1 MSSSTAEG
9 FNPSEADILLI
20 KVMSPV
26 FGFPRDLTFRMLAT
40 STIKDVKDKITGSL
54 DSKPPCDQQRLIY
67 RGKMMQDESRLETV
81 LGLNSGLVGS
91 DPREAFTF
99 HLMLRPPPN
108 PVPTPVPATTPAV
121 QNALPNAST
130 FHTRPTPTTPI
141 FGEQAPEES
150 AAHAG
155 LGELTRSGL
164 HRLEG
169 LQRQLRQRQEYI
181 NSRPGPDQ
189 ASSSSGVSVPG
200 ASSNNLAAGP
210 EADATMTPTRTLPAA
225 HTGNGG
231 SNSGS
236 ALGSSWGSPRLHNE
250 AVAPNQPRARRRHA
264 YERLRE
270 RLSRHEDA
278 TTAAFTNL
286 SPPPDQL
293 PVFHLPAN
301 NPHPITTASPV
312 YLLQDVS
319 GRPRALLLG
328 PPRSTNP
335 TLAEVINGLRGP
347 LGPPGVGIPNLRGP
361 GLPPLPDL
369 ANLGAIGGIAGNNLL
384 GAGLGLGD
392 HFGGAHAH
400 HRVGFHGAVL
410 ERPRRVGRLNLP
422 DLIRGVRARASHFWL
437 AIRLAV
443 FVVLFTGSGGWRR
456 MLYLG
461 AIAVAIFV
469 WQTGILEPLLRPVIE
484 AINPPPPPPPS
495 TQPPAPTPAQQVPNQ
510 PQPQAAA
517 ANPNNDNPPPG
528 HAMDANANQPDPTRT
543 AQMLIDRQQ
552 DRFRDIFR
560 SIERCI
566 MIFLASLIPGLHE
579 RHVNAVEQRQRDE
592 AQRQQLL
599 LQQQQQQQRAA
610 GGGSSGDMEANDGGE
625 GGARAGAGQVP
636 PPAPQPEPQVDEVDV
651 DPLVVL

>member
-54 DSKPPCDQQRLIY
+54 DSRPPCDQQRLIY

-91 DPREAFTF
+91 DPKEAFTF

-108 PVPTPVPATTPAV
+108 PAPTPVPTTTPAI
-121 QNALPNAST
+121 QSALPNAST
-130 FHTRPTPTTPI
+130 FHSRPRPTTPR
-141 FGEQAPEES
+141 FSEQAPEES
-150 AAHAG
+150 TAHAG
-155 LGELTRSGL
+155 LGELTRPGL
-164 HRLEG
+164 PRLG
-169 LQRQLRQRQEYI
+169 LQWQLRQRQEHI

-189 ASSSSGVSVPG
+189 ASSSGVSAPG
-200 ASSNNLAAGP
+200 ASSDDLSAGP
-210 EADATMTPTRTLPAA
+210 EADATMTPTSTLPAA
-225 HTGNGG
+225 DTGNGG
-231 SNSGS
+231 SSSGS
-236 ALGSSWGSPRLHNE
+236 ALGPSWGSPRSHNE
-250 AVAPNQPRARRRHA
+250 AAAPTQSRARRRHA

-278 TTAAFTNL
+278 TTAAFTNP
-286 SPPPDQL
+286 SPPSDPL

-335 TLAEVINGLRGP
+335 TLAINGLRGH
-347 LGPPGVGIPNLRGP
+347 LGPPGAGVPNLRGL

-410 ERPRRVGRLNLP
+410 ERPRRAGRLNLP

-437 AIRLAV
+437 AIRLTV
-443 FVVLFTGSGGWRR
+443 FVILFTGSGGWRR

-469 WQTGILEPLLRPVIE
+469 WQTGVLEPLLRPVIE

-495 TQPPAPTPAQQVPNQ
+495 TQPPASTPAPQFPNQ

-517 ANPNNDNPPPG
+517 NPINDNPPPG
-528 HAMDANANQPDPTRT
+528 QAMDANVNQPDPART
-543 AQMLIDRQQ
+543 AQILIDRQQ

-560 SIERCI
+560 GIERCI

-610 GGGSSGDMEANDGGE
+610 ADGSGDTEVNDGGE
-625 GGARAGAGQVP
+625 GGAGAGQVP